1 MVRLMQVISRDE
13 RDVQRL
19 SDFVTS
25 SNLADWADFLGDNWL
40 PAINRLND
48 GQLTQQDSQM
58 LGSNI
63 GRMSPL
69 LNPAEASRALLL
81 PPRVCIASLA
91 GTTRGKGRDWLGTS
105 THSANTCP

>member
-1 MVRLMQVISRDE
+1 MQVISRDE

-69 LNPAEASRALLL
+69 LSPAEASELSSSLPGYALQ
-81 PPRVCIASLA
+81 ASQ
-91 GTTRGKGRDWLGTS
+91 GTTRGKVETG
-105 THSANTCP
+105 